1 MTRSSARSAR
11 PPGGRQWRR
20 LAIALLAVL
29 GLLIGLATPADA
41 ASITGSP
48 VPNVTRLSNNAL
60 RLTWNGHTYTC
71 YYGDLCLYRGGYQT
85 YYACQTV
92 TNTVETSGW
101 EINNQYGS
109 GGRTWFYGRNGAP
122 SIYEDPGS
130 PPYEIYWH
138 YVGSIKTCT
147 S

>member
-1 MTRSSARSAR
+1 MFRSSNRRRASRV
-11 PPGGRQWRR
+11 RR
-20 LAIALLAVL
+20 LTAVLVAALALLL
-29 GLLIGLATPADA
+29 SLATPANA
-41 ASITGSP
+41 ASITGSQ
-48 VPNVTRLSNNAL
+48 VPGVTRLSNNAL
-60 RLTWNGHTYTC
+60 RLTWNGNTYTC

-92 TNTVETSGW
+92 TNTVDTAGW

-122 SIYEDPGS
+122 TIYEDPGT

>member
-1 MTRSSARSAR
+1 MHPR
-11 PPGGRQWRR
+11 PAPPLRHRARR
-20 LAIALLAVL
+20 LLRLATVL
-29 GLLIGLATPADA
+29 GTALSLLLTLATPADA
-41 ASITGSP
+41 ASITGP
-48 VPNVTRLSNNAL
+48 TIPGVTRLSNNAL

-92 TNTVETSGW
+92 TNTVETAGW

-109 GGRTWFYGRNGAP
+109 GGRTWYYGRNGAP
-122 SIYEDPGS
+122 TIYEDPGW
-130 PPYEIYWH
+130 PPSEIYWH

-147 S
+147 G